1 MIDRF
6 IYKCCDVLDR
16 YSEWMS
22 NLLLPKPRIK
32 KMSRKTN
39 TALIALLGTILMG
52 LATWTL
58 VTLIEL
64 QLIVTMIQSDLMSI
78 DKQFGRVYNFIDSVR
93 GKRMKKEKNIKF
105 HPEVVKGECPTC
117 SEDYYVS
124 WSYT

>member
-1 MIDRF
+1 MISVSGLR
-6 IYKCCDVLDR
+6 IVLIR
-16 YSEWMS
+16 
-22 NLLLPKPRIK
+22 K
-32 KMSRKTN
+32 KMTRKTN

-93 GKRMKKEKNIKF
+93 GK
-105 HPEVVKGECPTC
+105 
-117 SEDYYVS
+117 
-124 WSYT
+124 